1 MPPTGNPRSAPVPPR
16 EAERGD
22 AGRVRCRRSPVRSGD
37 TCAERRRC
45 GSPPGSAIAIEQR
58 LEDGR
63 NGRELHQ
70 ELPTPFQAPEQKME
84 VGPTKYSASEQRN
97 PLQGSEHVRGMQG
110 DGIPAP
116 KKMLF
121 PVERLSLKW
130 QKTHRIGAGLRNL
143 GNTCFLNST
152 VQCLSYTPPLAN
164 YLLSREHSR
173 TCQRGEF
180 CMLCTMEKHILQ
192 VFGSSGREIEPT
204 AFVRNIKSRQED
216 AHEFLSFTLDAM
228 QRACLDGCTELD
240 QQSQTTTL
248 VHQIFGGFL
257 RSRVLC
263 KECNS
268 PSDTY
273 EPFLDLA
280 VEIEEAESIEQALKL
295 FVRPEMLCEE
305 NAYMCDKCQA
315 KVQAIKRFSIH
326 RASSVLIVSLK
337 RFSIFSGGKI
347 KKNVTYPEILDIR
360 PYLSKAKGDPMNYK
374 LYAVLVHSGYSCHS
388 GHYYCYVKASD
399 GQWYKMNDAVVSV
412 TTINV
417 VLNQQA
423 YVLFY
428 LRTRSTGRRVEG
440 PKAKA
445 VSIPPS
451 QPVVAQK
458 PEAQPAK
465 KLSGL
470 EEVEVSVSHGT
481 FSTGPKLSSSSKLLQ
496 EPRQHL
502 SAVPGVKPPAPE
514 DSRRAELKRSLCAVG
529 TVKQSSS
536 TSPAP
541 AKKLALSAEKGS
553 TPVPVSRDDHC
564 RQPQP
569 QVPEQTHPM
578 GTTCHDSTSQHS
590 GELRTPGTSKRV
602 EGPMAKA
609 VSIPPSQPVVAQPPG
624 SAMAMT
630 EKLEDGKNGRELHQ
644 ELATPFRAPQQ
655 EKMEVGPTKYSA
667 SEQLNPLQDED
678 ELLNPCKEAGDSPH
692 PAKQRSE
699 HVRGMRGDGIPAPKK
714 MMFPVERLSLK
725 WQKTH
730 RIGAGLRNLG
740 NTCFLNSTVQCLS
753 YTPPLA
759 NYLLSREHSRTCQRG
774 EFCMLCTMEK
784 HILQVFGSSGREIE
798 PTAFVRNI
806 KKIATHIRLG
816 RQEDAHEFLSFTLD
830 AMQRACLDG
839 CTELDQQSQ
848 TTTLVHQ
855 IFGGF
860 LRSRVLCKECNSPSD
875 TYEPF
880 LDLAVEI
887 EEAESIEQ
895 ALKLFVRPEMLCEE
909 NAYMCDKCQAKVQA
923 IKRFSIHRA
932 SSVLIV
938 SLKRFSIFSGGKI
951 KKNVTYPEI
960 LDIRPYLSKAKGDP
974 MNYKLY
980 AVLVHSGYSCHSG
993 HYYCYVKASDGQWYK
1008 MNDAV
1013 VSVTTINVVLN
1024 QQAYV
1029 LFYLRTRSTGR
1040 RVEGPKAKAVSIP
1053 PSQPVVAQK
1062 PEAQPAKKLS
1072 GLEEVEV
1079 SVSHGTFSTGPKL
1092 SSSSKLLQEPRQHL
1106 SAVPGV
1112 KPPAPEDSRRA
1123 ELKRSLCAVGTVKQ
1137 SSSTSPAPAKKLALS
1152 AEKGSTPVPVS
1163 RDDHC
1168 RQPQPQVPE
1177 QTHPMGTTCH
1187 DSTSQ
1192 HSGELR
1198 TPGTSKRVEGP
1209 MAKAVSIP
1217 PSQPVVAQPPGSAM
1231 AMTEKLEDGKNGR
1244 ELHQELATPFQ
1255 APQQEKM
1262 EVGPTKYSASEQ
1274 LNPLQDEDELL
1285 NPCKEAGDSP
1295 HPAKQRSEHVRGMRG
1310 DGIPAPKKMMF
1321 PVERLSL
1328 KWQKTHRIGAGL
1340 RNLGNTCFLNST
1352 VQCLSYT
1359 PPLANYLLSR
1369 EHSRTCQR
1377 GEFCMLCTMEK
1388 HILQVFGSS
1397 GREIEPTAFV
1407 RNIKKIATHIRLGRQ
1422 EDAHE
1427 FLSFTLDAMQRA
1439 CLDGCTE
1446 LDQQSQTT
1454 TLVHQIFGGFL
1465 RSRVLC
1471 KECNSPSDTY
1481 EPFLD
1486 LAVEIEEAESIEQ
1499 ALKLF
1504 VRPEMLCEENAYMC
1518 DKCQAKVQAIK
1529 RFSIHRASSVLIV
1542 SLKRF
1547 SIFSGGKIKKNVTYP
1562 EILDIRPYLSKAK
1575 GDPMNYKLYAVLVH
1589 SGYSC
1594 HSGHYYCYVKA
1605 SDGQWYK
1612 MNDAVVSVTTINVV
1626 LNQQAYVLFY
1636 LRTRSTGRRVEGPK
1650 AKAVSIPPSQP
1661 VVAQKPEAQP
1671 AKKLSGLEEVEVSV
1685 SHRTFSTGPK
1695 LSSSSKLLQEP
1706 RQHLSAVPG
1715 VKPPA
1720 PEDSRRAELKRSLC
1734 AVGTVKQSS
1743 STSPAPAKKLALSAE
1758 KGSTPVPVSR
1768 DDHCRQPQPQ
1778 VPEQTHPMG
1787 TTCHDSTSQRS
1798 GELRTLGTGKRVEGP
1813 MAKAVSIRP
1822 SQPVVAQKP
1831 EAQPAKK
1838 LSGLEEVGVSAPH
1851 RTFNT
1856 GPSLVNVTVPPNL
1869 PQNAPPSFKI
1879 NCSILKRHSA
1889 LPYDAAQRPK
1899 RLWHLP
1905 HGPRSFQDH
1914 ETKKDK

>member
-22 AGRVRCRRSPVRSGD
+22 TGRVRCRRSPVRSGD

-70 ELPTPFQAPEQKME
+70 ELPTPFRAPEQKME
-84 VGPTKYSASEQRN
+84 VEPTEHSASEQRN
-97 PLQGSEHVRGMQG
+97 PLQGKDELLNPCKEAADSPHPAKQRSEHVRGMQG

-192 VFGSSGREIEPT
+192 VFGSSGREIQPT
-204 AFVRNIKSRQED
+204 AFVRNIKKIATHIRLGRQED
-216 AHEFLSFTLDAM
+216 AHEFLSLTLDAM

-280 VEIEEAESIEQALKL
+280 VEIEEAESLKQALKL

-360 PYLSKAKGDPMNYK
+360 PYLSKAKGDPMNYE

-428 LRTRSTGRRVEG
+428 LRTRSTGKRVEG

-445 VSIPPS
+445 VSI
-451 QPVVAQK
+451 A
-458 PEAQPAK
+458 
-465 KLSGL
+465 
-470 EEVEVSVSHGT
+470 
-481 FSTGPKLSSSSKLLQ
+481 
-496 EPRQHL
+496 
-502 SAVPGVKPPAPE
+502 
-514 DSRRAELKRSLCAVG
+514 
-529 TVKQSSS
+529 
-536 TSPAP
+536 
-541 AKKLALSAEKGS
+541 
-553 TPVPVSRDDHC
+553 
-564 RQPQP
+564 
-569 QVPEQTHPM
+569 
-578 GTTCHDSTSQHS
+578 
-590 GELRTPGTSKRV
+590 
-602 EGPMAKA
+602 
-609 VSIPPSQPVVAQPPG
+609 PSQPVVAQPPG

-655 EKMEVGPTKYSA
+655 EKMEMGPTKYSA
-667 SEQLNPLQDED
+667 SQQLNPLQDKD

-692 PAKQRSE
+692 PAQQRSE
-699 HVRGMRGDGIPAPKK
+699 HVRGMQGDGIPAPKK
-714 MMFPVERLSLK
+714 MLFPVERLSLK

-784 HILQVFGSSGREIE
+784 HILQVFGSSGREIQ

-816 RQEDAHEFLSFTLD
+816 RQEDAHEFLSLTLD

-887 EEAESIEQ
+887 EEAESLKQ

-974 MNYKLY
+974 MNYELY

-1029 LFYLRTRSTGR
+1029 LFYLRTRSTSK
-1040 RVEGPKAKAVSIP
+1040 RVEGPKAKAVSIA

-1072 GLEEVEV
+1072 G
-1079 SVSHGTFSTGPKL
+1079 
-1092 SSSSKLLQEPRQHL
+1092 Q
-1106 SAVPGV
+1106 
-1112 KPPAPEDSRRA
+1112 
-1123 ELKRSLCAVGTVKQ
+1123 
-1137 SSSTSPAPAKKLALS
+1137 
-1152 AEKGSTPVPVS
+1152 
-1163 RDDHC
+1163 
-1168 RQPQPQVPE
+1168 
-1177 QTHPMGTTCH
+1177 
-1187 DSTSQ
+1187 
-1192 HSGELR
+1192 
-1198 TPGTSKRVEGP
+1198 
-1209 MAKAVSIP
+1209 
-1217 PSQPVVAQPPGSAM
+1217 
-1231 AMTEKLEDGKNGR
+1231 
-1244 ELHQELATPFQ
+1244 
-1255 APQQEKM
+1255 
-1262 EVGPTKYSASEQ
+1262 
-1274 LNPLQDEDELL
+1274 
-1285 NPCKEAGDSP
+1285 
-1295 HPAKQRSEHVRGMRG
+1295 
-1310 DGIPAPKKMMF
+1310 
-1321 PVERLSL
+1321 
-1328 KWQKTHRIGAGL
+1328 
-1340 RNLGNTCFLNST
+1340 
-1352 VQCLSYT
+1352 
-1359 PPLANYLLSR
+1359 
-1369 EHSRTCQR
+1369 
-1377 GEFCMLCTMEK
+1377 
-1388 HILQVFGSS
+1388 
-1397 GREIEPTAFV
+1397 
-1407 RNIKKIATHIRLGRQ
+1407 
-1422 EDAHE
+1422 
-1427 FLSFTLDAMQRA
+1427 
-1439 CLDGCTE
+1439 
-1446 LDQQSQTT
+1446 
-1454 TLVHQIFGGFL
+1454 
-1465 RSRVLC
+1465 
-1471 KECNSPSDTY
+1471 
-1481 EPFLD
+1481 
-1486 LAVEIEEAESIEQ
+1486 
-1499 ALKLF
+1499 
-1504 VRPEMLCEENAYMC
+1504 
-1518 DKCQAKVQAIK
+1518 
-1529 RFSIHRASSVLIV
+1529 
-1542 SLKRF
+1542 
-1547 SIFSGGKIKKNVTYP
+1547 
-1562 EILDIRPYLSKAK
+1562 
-1575 GDPMNYKLYAVLVH
+1575 
-1589 SGYSC
+1589 
-1594 HSGHYYCYVKA
+1594 
-1605 SDGQWYK
+1605 
-1612 MNDAVVSVTTINVV
+1612 
-1626 LNQQAYVLFY
+1626 
-1636 LRTRSTGRRVEGPK
+1636 
-1650 AKAVSIPPSQP
+1650 
-1661 VVAQKPEAQP
+1661 
-1671 AKKLSGLEEVEVSV
+1671 EEVEVSV

-1720 PEDSRRAELKRSLC
+1720 PEGSRRAELKRSLC

-1758 KGSTPVPVSR
+1758 KGSTPEAVSR

-1787 TTCHDSTSQRS
+1787 TTCHDSTSQHS
-1798 GELRTLGTGKRVEGP
+1798 GELRTLGTSKRVEGP
-1813 MAKAVSIRP
+1813 KAKAVSIPP
-1822 SQPVVAQKP
+1822 SQPVMAQKP
-1831 EAQPAKK
+1831 EVQPAKK
-1838 LSGLEEVGVSAPH
+1838 LSGLEEVGVSAFH

-1856 GPSLVNVTVPPNL
+1856 GPSLANVTVPPNL
-1869 PQNAPPSFKI
+1869 PQNAPTSFKI
-1879 NCSILKRHSA
+1879 NRSVLKRHSA

-1905 HGPRSFQDH
+1905 RGPRSFQDH

>member
-204 AFVRNIKSRQED
+204 AFVRNIKKIAMHIRLGRQED

-1053 PSQPVVAQK
+1053 PSQPVVAQ
-1062 PEAQPAKKLS
+1062 
-1072 GLEEVEV
+1072 
-1079 SVSHGTFSTGPKL
+1079 
-1092 SSSSKLLQEPRQHL
+1092 
-1106 SAVPGV
+1106 
-1112 KPPAPEDSRRA
+1112 
-1123 ELKRSLCAVGTVKQ
+1123 
-1137 SSSTSPAPAKKLALS
+1137 
-1152 AEKGSTPVPVS
+1152 
-1163 RDDHC
+1163 
-1168 RQPQPQVPE
+1168 
-1177 QTHPMGTTCH
+1177 
-1187 DSTSQ
+1187 
-1192 HSGELR
+1192 
-1198 TPGTSKRVEGP
+1198 
-1209 MAKAVSIP
+1209 
-1217 PSQPVVAQPPGSAM
+1217 PPGSAM

>member
-204 AFVRNIKSRQED
+204 AFVRNIKKIAMHIRLGRQED

-440 PKAKA
+440 PK
-445 VSIPPS
+445 
-451 QPVVAQK
+451 
-458 PEAQPAK
+458 
-465 KLSGL
+465 
-470 EEVEVSVSHGT
+470 
-481 FSTGPKLSSSSKLLQ
+481 
-496 EPRQHL
+496 
-502 SAVPGVKPPAPE
+502 
-514 DSRRAELKRSLCAVG
+514 
-529 TVKQSSS
+529 
-536 TSPAP
+536 
-541 AKKLALSAEKGS
+541 
-553 TPVPVSRDDHC
+553 
-564 RQPQP
+564 
-569 QVPEQTHPM
+569 
-578 GTTCHDSTSQHS
+578 
-590 GELRTPGTSKRV
+590 
-602 EGPMAKA
+602 AKA